1 MHGMNDEVN
10 MRRYGALRTAMAVTF
25 GTFAIGYLA
34 IIGVPPFAG
43 FWSKDEIIK
52 VAFEHSW
59 LTGGAALLGAAIT
72 AYYMTRVMLMTFF
85 GKARWA
91 DDAHPHESPAVM
103 TIPLVVLAALS
114 AVGGWALLH
123 VVNLEAWLE
132 PVLGHEEGELPFS
145 SGLLLPL
152 TLGVVAVGVAA
163 AWRVYGAGAAIP
175 VVAPRGS
182 WFIRAAR
189 ADLGGD
195 LFNENVVM
203 RPGQR
208 LTTTLVRVDD
218 SVVDGAVRG
227 IAEFTTA
234 LSTRLRQA
242 QNGFARSY
250 ALVMV
255 IGAVIVALALAM
267 VRFA

>member
-1 MHGMNDEVN
+1 
-10 MRRYGALRTAMAVTF
+10 
-25 GTFAIGYLA
+25 
-34 IIGVPPFAG
+34 G

-59 LTGGAALLGAAIT
+59 LTGGVALLGAGIT

-123 VVNLEAWLE
+123 MLHLESWLE
-132 PVLGHEEGELPFS
+132 PVLGHGEGELPFS
-145 SGLLLPL
+145 SSLLLPL
-152 TLGVVAVGVAA
+152 TLGVVAIGVVA
-163 AWRVYGAGAAIP
+163 AWRVYGGSAEIP
-175 VVAPRGS
+175 VLTPRGS

-195 LFNENVVM
+195 LFNEKVVM
-203 RPGQR
+203 QPGQQ
-208 LTTTLVRVDD
+208 LTATLVRVDD

-227 IAEFTTA
+227 IGGFIAA

-255 IGAVIVALALAM
+255 IGAIIVALALAM